1 MARNFVA
8 ASSQSMDNAAAVVTV
23 VPLTLAC
30 WYKPVAV
37 DTFYIL
43 VSPAKVDTNF
53 DNFVLYQSSD
63 GTIVAQTTD
72 ASSASSAITSS
83 AATAGVWTHTCAV
96 FASSASRAAYIN
108 GGSKGTDTGD
118 KTPSGINRTILAA
131 RYAGVGTK
139 ELFLNG
145 DLAEAAIWNVALDDA
160 EVATLAAGVSP
171 LVVRPSGLV
180 AYWPLI
186 GTTSPEIDIRG
197 RTELTL
203 NNTPTQAAHT
213 RIFYPARPV
222 SIGTAAAAGV
232 VGPLLSGHLIG
243 DGILKGGRLVR

>member
-8 ASSQSMDNAAAVVTV
+8 ASSQFLENGAAIVTAA
-23 VPLTLAC
+23 PLTMAC
-30 WYKPVAV
+30 WYRPVATNAAYLLMMQGLF
-37 DTFYIL
+37 DASTDYFYL
-43 VSPAKVDTNF
+43 YHNLTNT
-53 DNFVLYQSSD
+53 V
-63 GTIVAQTTD
+63 VAQTHATD
-72 ASSASSAITSS
+72 TVF
-83 AATAGVWTHTCAV
+83 AATSAGTSAGVWTHACAV
-96 FASSASRAAYIN
+96 FAAADSRAAYIN
-108 GGSKGTDTGD
+108 GGSKGTNTDSR
-118 KTPSGINRTILAA
+118 TPAGINRTLLGA
-131 RYAGVGTK
+131 RYLTGSK
-139 ELFLNG
+139 SLFLDG

-171 LVVRPSGLV
+171 LGVRPSGLV

-203 NNTPTQAAHT
+203 NNTPTQAAHP